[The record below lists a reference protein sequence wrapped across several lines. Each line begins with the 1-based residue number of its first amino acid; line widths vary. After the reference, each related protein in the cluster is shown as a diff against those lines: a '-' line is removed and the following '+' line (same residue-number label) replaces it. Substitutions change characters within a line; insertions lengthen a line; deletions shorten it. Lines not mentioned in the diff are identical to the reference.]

1 MLSCRA
7 VSAPLFLANLVLTV
21 VLLVL
26 AAAAGFRRAR
36 RAHYA
41 LVAATTLSLV
51 LAIVQAEMFGRG
63 YVFAP
68 ERLRIHLTC
77 AFAALACLPGVA
89 WSGLGLARG
98 RRPRRVHRRWV
109 SAFALLV
116 LAAVA
121 SAAWMFGN
129 AEPRV

>member
-26 AAAAGFRRAR
+26 AAVAGFRGAR

-41 LVAATTLSLV
+41 LVTATILSLG
-51 LAIVQAEMFGRG
+51 LAVVQAELFGRG
-63 YVFAP
+63 FVFAP
-68 ERLRIHLTC
+68 LRLRVHLAC

-89 WSGLGLARG
+89 WSGIALARG

-109 SAFALLV
+109 SGFALLV

-121 SAAWMFGN
+121 SAAWMFGD
-129 AEPRV
+129 AQPRA